1 MELKDIVVK
10 IWTWL
15 DMIMGGDFNLVSYQ
29 KDKSNGNVDL
39 KWCDLFNEWINKFCL
54 MEIKL
59 QGRCFTWSNN

>member
-39 KWCDLFNEWINKFCL
+39 KWCDLFN
-54 MEIKL
+54 
-59 QGRCFTWSNN
+59 